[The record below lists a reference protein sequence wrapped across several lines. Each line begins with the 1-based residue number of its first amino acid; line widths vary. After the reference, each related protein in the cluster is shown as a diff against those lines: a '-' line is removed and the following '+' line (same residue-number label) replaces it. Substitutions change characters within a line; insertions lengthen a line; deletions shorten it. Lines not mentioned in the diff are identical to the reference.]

1 MHQPLR
7 SASDGVLK
15 GRLGPK
21 EMEVLVMVARLSLR
35 TQLKDMSLGNS
46 PTMEGEEEHLSEPFL
61 LGEGDKTVKG
71 KL

>member
-1 MHQPLR
+1 
-7 SASDGVLK
+7 
-15 GRLGPK
+15 
-21 EMEVLVMVARLSLR
+21 MVARLSLR